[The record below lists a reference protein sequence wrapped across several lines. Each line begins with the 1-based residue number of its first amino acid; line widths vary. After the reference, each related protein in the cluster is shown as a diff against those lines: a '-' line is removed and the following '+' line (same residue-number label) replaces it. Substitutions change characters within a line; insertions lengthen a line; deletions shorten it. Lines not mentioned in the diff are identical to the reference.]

1 MGCVQTDLVYSK
13 CDIFQ
18 TQKEFT
24 VKKNQRQ
31 LNMSK
36 DRLLE
41 GFNALH
47 KDSVEGVWCM
57 ESERTPIPVETGED
71 DFINLMFERGRVLES
86 NDEMGRMY
94 GFQGG
99 EEMIGV
105 RLEDI
110 LDPEEVHNREYLRQF
125 IRNGFVTKDAE
136 SIEYDIRG
144 QRHYFLNNF
153 TGILEDG
160 HLIRAWGSQSDIT
173 DTKSAFA
180 INSAFYKI
188 SDALYRTQRLNQFY
202 ERLHGILDNLI
213 SAKNVYI
220 ITRNVNSGQFDIE
233 YKYAPRGTHFSDPS
247 KNASLIS
254 TAFDKKNILHLRQE
268 DIVAMMQRGLISD
281 ATEIPVEWLG
291 IPLMDSRKMFGV
303 MVIENWNEEQT
314 FEGWSMDILSKL
326 KEQIGLAIAH
336 KKQQSQVQHLS
347 SFVEQT
353 QDAILVTDKDGI
365 IQYVNESFT
374 RFTGFDP
381 KDIIGKKPSVLQSGA
396 YDKGFYKT
404 LWQTILSGNPG

>member
-1 MGCVQTDLVYSK
+1 
-13 CDIFQ
+13 
-18 TQKEFT
+18 
-24 VKKNQRQ
+24 
-31 LNMSK
+31 MSK

-41 GFNALH
+41 GFNALY
-47 KDSVEGVWCM
+47 KDSVEGVWCI
-57 ESERTPIPVETGED
+57 ESEQTPIPVETREN
-71 DFINLMFERGRVLES
+71 DFIDLMFERGRVLES

-94 GFQGG
+94 GFRGG

-110 LDPEEVHNREYLRQF
+110 LDPAEVHNREYLRQF

-136 SIEYDIRG
+136 SIEYDING

-160 HLIRAWGSQSDIT
+160 RLVRAWGSQSDIT

-180 INSAFYKI
+180 INSAFYQI
-188 SDALYRTQRLNQFY
+188 SDAIYRTKRLNQFY

-213 SAKNVYI
+213 TAKDIYI
-220 ITRNVNSGQFDIE
+220 ITRNVNSGQYDIE
-233 YKYAPRGTHFSDPS
+233 YKSAPRGTHFSDPS

-254 TAFDKKNILHLRQE
+254 RLFEKKRVRHLRQE
-268 DIVAMMQRGLISD
+268 DIVGMIQQGKIADI
-281 ATEIPVEWLG
+281 AEIPVEWLG
-291 IPLMDSRKMFGV
+291 VPLTDSKKMYGM
-303 MVIENWNEEQT
+303 MVIEHWSEQQT
-314 FEGWSMDILSKL
+314 FEGWSMDIISKL

-336 KKQQSQVQHLS
+336 KKQQAQAQHLS
-347 SFVEQT
+347 SYVEQT
-353 QDAILVTDKDGI
+353 QDAMLVTDKDGT
-365 IQYVNESFT
+365 IQFVNESFA

-404 LWQTILSGNPG
+404 LWQTILTGKPVRDEVLNRKRSGELYYHDLVISPITD